1 MKILHT
7 TLLAILVAGCTAPEN
22 PPNKLPV
29 ANPDP
34 SATSEVSP
42 VNPPPVAKPR
52 LDPVTALKRLDAV
65 LETDDEGNILSLT
78 ASGPLIVDEVLE
90 QIGAM
95 KTLLILNLEY
105 TEITDAGLAHLVG
118 LSNIRT
124 LVLRGTEITDE
135 GLAQLESLT
144 TLTELDLEFAAV
156 SNEGVGRLQKALPG
170 CTINH

>member
-1 MKILHT
+1 MKLLHT
-7 TLLAILVAGCTAPEN
+7 TLLAILVAGCTAPDN

-42 VNPPPVAKPR
+42 VDPPPVAKPR

-95 KTLLILNLEY
+95 KTLVTLNLEY
-105 TEITDAGLAHLVG
+105 TEITDAGLAYLAG
-118 LSNIRT
+118 LDNIKK
-124 LVLRGTEITDE
+124 LVLRGTEITDT
-135 GLAQLESLT
+135 GLATLEPLT
-144 TLTELDLEFAAV
+144 TLTELDLEYAPV
-156 SNEGVGRLQKALPG
+156 SDEGVGRLQIALPN